1 MFSKKYILCVTG
13 VVAVIVRLVFYALFA
28 GTMFR
33 YYHMVQGLDMQTLLR
48 FSEWGNHPDLP
59 PFFTLHRLTIFL
71 LWKLNNG
78 VHAVDALFL
87 LQSLSGILGSLAIA
101 DLTRMLSGRRKAALA
116 AGILYA
122 LYLPFLIYE
131 FSVLQET
138 FSVNVLLFAVWSIFY
153 ARKKRFALLPSLGS
167 GMLWGLTLTGRPVA
181 VPLALVAIA
190 GAFLWCRRRK
200 LLKKWGI
207 FILGIALITGGA
219 SIFNHNFKWKH
230 GPFYNVLPYTVQYN
244 TQSTGNTTAATP
256 AGAPASTAKK
266 LLTTAGKMLMRTP
279 LMLSVRELPEN
290 QNLYFWRHKMPE
302 TKLLPGPEILLTF
315 TVFALTILLLYGAWK
330 HKEGLILW
338 TLIIAPAL
346 CGREAIGRY
355 RLMLCPF
362 FIIITILDNSYIYRS
377 RDRRKKIIIGI
388 IAAIIAL
395 SAAAFE
401 MTRNHGLR
409 LSDFHSWAIATE
421 VVCGNTEQTLDA
433 YYEYWQRSNMRNDRA
448 FMAMEAAAMRC
459 SRFDIAARIIQQAEL
474 AGVVNRSLI
483 AYFTGLIHVGN
494 NDPYRVMAAFA
505 NINPEELPPE
515 LQNNYHM
522 IKRDSL
528 RIIQQLQKN
537 SLNK

>member
-33 YYHMVQGLDMQTLLR
+33 YYHLVQGLDMQTLLR
-48 FSEWGNHPDLP
+48 FSEWGANPDVP

-78 VHAVDALFL
+78 VHSVDALFL
-87 LQSLSGILGSLAIA
+87 LQSVSGILGALAIA
-101 DLTRMLSGRRKAALA
+101 DLTLMLSGRRKAALA
-116 AGILYA
+116 AGVLYA

-138 FSVNVLLFAVWSIFY
+138 FTVNVLLFAVWSLFY
-153 ARKKRFALLPSLGS
+153 ARKKHFAFLPSLTS
-167 GMLWGLTLTGRPVA
+167 GMLWGLTLTGRPIA

-190 GAFLWCRRRK
+190 GAFLWCRKKKIVR
-200 LLKKWGI
+200 KWGI

-219 SIFNHNFKWKH
+219 SIFNHCFKWKH

-244 TQSTGNTTAATP
+244 TQSADTPTSPGAA
-256 AGAPASTAKK
+256 AESTASK

-315 TVFALTILLLYGAWK
+315 TVFSLVILLLYGAWK

-338 TLIIAPAL
+338 ALIIAPAL

-362 FIIITILDNSYIYRS
+362 FIIITVLGNSCIYRS
-377 RDRRKKIIIGI
+377 RDRKKKIIIGI
-388 IAAIIAL
+388 IAAVIAL
-395 SAAAFE
+395 SAAVFE
-401 MTRNHGLR
+401 MNRNNGLR

-421 VVCGNTEQTLDA
+421 AVCGNTEQTLDA

-459 SRFDIAARIIQQAEL
+459 SRFDIAARVIQQAEL
-474 AGVVNRSLI
+474 AGAVNRSLI
-483 AYFTGLIHVGN
+483 AYFVGLIHVGN
-494 NDPYRVMAAFA
+494 QDPYRVMAAFS
-505 NINPEELPPE
+505 NINPAELPPD